1 MLPRRLRLSEQID
14 VVHPDERPLGH
25 HGHGVDCV
33 GQRLRRAVRRG
44 KAVAVELARRAVN
57 ELFGDEVHI
66 VITQKGL
73 FAADDIE
80 SSQRT
85 VFEVRLEAPQRLA
98 RVFVERLSCHL
109 LTP

>member
-1 MLPRRLRLSEQID
+1 M
-14 VVHPDERPLGH
+14 
-25 HGHGVDCV
+25 
-33 GQRLRRAVRRG
+33 
-44 KAVAVELARRAVN
+44 AVELARRAVD

-66 VITQKGL
+66 VVTQKGF

-80 SSQRT
+80 RSQRA
-85 VFEVRLEAPQRLA
+85 VFEIRFEAPQRFA